1 MKDNT
6 YDKVYDSCKIQ
17 TRRVHHFISRIPIE
31 KKAKAAIKFYSAHAN
46 MNEVEFLYNLIKEVT
61 NELVHHWKMEL
72 VKETKKPV
80 FLNNNKVKFITDAYI
95 PKTKSKG
102 DIRAGRIK
110 NPS

>member
-6 YDKVYDSCKIQ
+6 YDKIYDSCQIQ

-31 KKAKAAIKFYSAHAN
+31 KKAKAAIKFYSTHAN

-95 PKTKSKG
+95 PKTKTKG
-102 DIRAGRIK
+102 NLRAGRIK